1 MDEIMQRLDRIEKYS
16 IMAAKSVLTVSE
28 AALFMGVT
36 EQTVRNQVRR
46 KEIPAYKPNHNKL
59 YFKKSELEDW
69 MLTNRVR
76 TEDEVKSIAKAYCL
90 TH

>member
-1 MDEIMQRLDRIEKYS
+1 MNEIMQRLDRIEMYS
-16 IMAAKSVLTVSE
+16 IMAAKSVFTVKE

-46 KEIPAYKPNHNKL
+46 KEIPAYKPNQNKL

-69 MLTNRVR
+69 MLRNRVK
-76 TEDEVKSIAKAYCL
+76 TEAEVQSEAKEYCL